1 MIIFGR
7 RKNEHKFRRVS
18 KRGRAA
24 YLILCFEEC
33 LSFYGEN
40 MGYWKWILE
49 ELWEITSTWDIERW
63 VKRVCDLTP
72 ESVLPYVS
80 YQEMIEKVTASGYWY
95 ELGEEAFTSLQ
106 RLYRK
111 ERTGFQIISDMI
123 DRIYGVIVDDWGD
136 SEEPFT
142 LSCLYNID
150 EAEELMRCSG
160 IPLPSDSTAM
170 DFIMKHRDK
179 HYGKPFEGVQFSAIA
194 K

>member
-1 MIIFGR
+1 MNIFGR
-7 RKNEHKFRRVS
+7 RKTAHKFRRVS

-33 LSFYGEN
+33 LSFYGEDI
-40 MGYWKWILE
+40 GDWKWILE
-49 ELWEITSTWDIERW
+49 ELWAITSTWDIERW

-80 YQEMIEKVTASGYWY
+80 YQEMLEKVKERGYWY
-95 ELGEEAFTSLQ
+95 ELGEENFVSLQ
-106 RLYRK
+106 SLYRK
-111 ERTGFQIISDMI
+111 ERPGFQVISSMV